1 MLFLYQFL
9 FLLFHNLF
17 CEIVLLAKRVNHFD
31 RKKNLIFDFF
41 VLGFLSQ
48 TVGKR
53 SRLSTP
59 FPKKEKKNYF
69 WLN

>member
-1 MLFLYQFL
+1 M
-9 FLLFHNLF
+9 
-17 CEIVLLAKRVNHFD
+17 LAKRVNHFD

-59 FPKKEKKNYF
+59 FPKKEKKIIWAELRNN
-69 WLN
+69 LLPTSNCAN